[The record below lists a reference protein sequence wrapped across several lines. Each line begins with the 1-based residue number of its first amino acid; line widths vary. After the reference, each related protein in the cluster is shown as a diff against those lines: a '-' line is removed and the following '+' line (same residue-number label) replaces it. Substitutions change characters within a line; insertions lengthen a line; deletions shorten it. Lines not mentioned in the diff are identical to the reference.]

1 MLLVIL
7 VGRDPTWPP
16 CFRRLG
22 RPFFCAYV
30 RLRWRF
36 LGILFDMSEATTA
49 DDYAKILAGAK
60 MYLEVFRDRPDKTG
74 EFVDNLRSRL
84 GWSPSGIM
92 ALQVQVADIL
102 LVHGMT
108 EPIIQDARVS

>member
-1 MLLVIL
+1 MYGCGGVFL
-7 VGRDPTWPP
+7 
-16 CFRRLG
+16 
-22 RPFFCAYV
+22 AYSS
-30 RLRWRF
+30 
-36 LGILFDMSEATTA
+36 DMTEATTA
-49 DDYAKILAGAK
+49 AEYAKILSGAK

-84 GWSPSGIM
+84 GWSPSEIM